1 MLITAGNE
9 VAIEG
14 SEGFGVT
21 VHPSVFDPS
30 CDAYALLSDDE
41 DGMTHY
47 LRGRSEDGAALDRF
61 VSIATAATADG
72 TDPYGIAFLK
82 NITNQPVFANDTAI
96 CDNYLRLFN
105 TSLTLSPN
113 EPVPVRGRVEARI
126 EPFVDGDDDGS
137 NGTSWTWQDG
147 VFGWRVSTGFLEPPV
162 PSSCADLKG
171 FSGDW

>member
-96 CDNYLRLFN
+96 CDNYQRLFN
-105 TSLTLSPN
+105 TSLTLPPN
-113 EPVPVRGRVEARI
+113 EPVPVRGRVAARL
-126 EPFVDGDDDGS
+126 EPFVDDDNEDI
-137 NGTSWTWQDG
+137 TWDWVEG

-162 PSSCADLKG
+162 PSNCADLKG
-171 FSGDW
+171 YSGEW